1 MKNKKKVKGYI
12 FSRAFEGERV
22 PQHVQNLVI
31 RNYCSNNNLEYQ
43 LSASEYEFK
52 DSHSMLYQMLDELG
66 SIDGIIAYSI
76 FQMTSDKYLRNKII
90 NKLIKNK
97 KSFYFSLEDM
107 KVSNKEDLFLLDE
120 IWNVKKSLSSCYI
133 PS

>member
-31 RNYCSNNNLEYQ
+31 RNYCNNNNLEYQ

-76 FQMTSDKYLRNKII
+76 FQMPSDKYLRNKII